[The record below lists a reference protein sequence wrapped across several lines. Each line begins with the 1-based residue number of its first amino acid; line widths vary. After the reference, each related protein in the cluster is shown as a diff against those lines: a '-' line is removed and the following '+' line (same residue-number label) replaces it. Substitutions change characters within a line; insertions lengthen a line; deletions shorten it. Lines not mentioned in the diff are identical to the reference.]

1 MPEYQWNTEQTFT
14 VTDFFT
20 PAECAEAIERA
31 EKRGFSDAP
40 INSSFGSMIRKDIR
54 NNERVM
60 IDDAPFAAMLYSR
73 IGDYVPHR
81 RGEWTI
87 CGVNERLRLYR
98 YDVGQQ
104 FNWHFDGAFERG
116 NGERSQLTF
125 MIYLNEDFV
134 GGQTSIEELTI
145 VPKTGMALFF
155 VHDQLHK
162 GQPVHRGR
170 KYVLRTDV
178 MYRRDV
184 T

>member
-1 MPEYQWNTEQTFT
+1 MPEYQWYTEQTFT

-31 EKRGFSDAP
+31 EKRRFSDAP
-40 INSSFGSMIRKDIR
+40 INSTFGSMIRKDIR

-60 IDDAPFAAMLYSR
+60 IDDAPFAEMLYSR
-73 IGDYVPHR
+73 IGDYVPQR
-81 RGEWTI
+81 RGEWTV
-87 CGVNERLRLYR
+87 CGVNERLRFYR

-178 MYRRDV
+178 MYRRS
-184 T
+184 TT